1 MHFVTCASYS
11 PDKPAVSTRMHA
23 EIWMTGNILLVND
36 FEANLGNPSGYTRFQ
51 FDFEFKF

>member
-1 MHFVTCASYS
+1 M
-11 PDKPAVSTRMHA
+11 RMHA